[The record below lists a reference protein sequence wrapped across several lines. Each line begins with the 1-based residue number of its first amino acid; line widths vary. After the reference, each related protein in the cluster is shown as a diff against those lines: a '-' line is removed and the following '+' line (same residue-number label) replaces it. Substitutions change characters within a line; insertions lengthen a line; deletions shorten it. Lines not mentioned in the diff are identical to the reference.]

1 MTKLL
6 KIEGLS
12 VRYGDSPG
20 YAVKDVSFEL
30 SQGEAVAILGESG
43 SGKSTLLGAICGLL
57 PWNAR
62 ISGRLEFLGET
73 KRKPALGKDIAIVF
87 QDPFSAFDP
96 FFTMEYQA
104 LETFYAWKNGTRDD
118 AVSLV
123 MKVFE
128 RVGLRISR
136 SELRK
141 YPFQFSGGMLQRA
154 CLGLAVLHNPSF
166 LLLDEPTS
174 ALDTFRKLE
183 LARLLSSL
191 VERSKMALLVATHDL
206 PFAMALCSRVLV
218 MEEGRLVFE
227 GNAKQLVGPNDARKL
242 NIVMAFC
249 EQRGFLKS

>member
-1 MTKLL
+1 MIKAL

-20 YAVKDVSFEL
+20 YAVKDVSFDL

-62 ISGRLEFLGET
+62 ASGRFEFLGET

-96 FFTMEYQA
+96 FLTMEYQA
-104 LETFYAWKNGTRDD
+104 LEAFYAWGNGTRDE
-118 AVSLV
+118 ALLQV
-123 MKVFE
+123 MSVFE
-128 RVGLRISR
+128 RVGLGIGR

-154 CLGLAVLHNPSF
+154 CLGLAILHNPSL

-174 ALDTFRKLE
+174 ALDTLRKLE
-183 LARLLSSL
+183 FARLLSSF
-191 VERSKMALLVATHDL
+191 VEASKMALLVATHDL
-206 PFAMALCSRVLV
+206 PFALAVCSRVLV
-218 MEEGRLVFE
+218 MEEGSIVFQ
-227 GNAKQLVGPNDARKL
+227 GNAKELVSANNAKEF
-242 NIVMAFC
+242 NIVKAFW
-249 EQRGFLKS
+249 EQRRFLGS